1 MLILKKQLTEIKY
14 EVLDT
19 DDNVV
24 EVDTRDNLIRYVK
37 DLGLKIQGVDVDARG
52 YVTFNPQYNY
62 SIKETKFKILR
73 GVDIHVENG
82 ELVNLSYNES
92 LQDTTIKLSDYCNF
106 IAPHCFKPSWGVK
119 TKSHIT
125 LILDNSLEFKSFSF
139 IDCFYCGVIKMDI
152 TALSDK
158 KADYV
163 YKEAMK
169 ANALGLFPYD
179 HSCIIDNIERLNY
192 YWADS
197 VVTKGLIMFNG
208 QVTRLE
214 EVLPDIDKYT
224 ELMKKKYLKLFEHV
238 ANAEIRF
245 NKNVYKANREA
256 QCASHIRND
265 IAKMKGYAKKTERAQ
280 TFKVIY
286 KKLLTIDKPLSVDKL
301 YHFIM
306 LFKADDYCWSLWDR
320 FCNNI
325 IEFADKY

>member
-37 DLGLKIQGVDVDARG
+37 DLGLKIQGVDVDAKG

-106 IAPHCFKPSWGVK
+106 IAPHCFKPSFGIK
-119 TKSHIT
+119 TNSHII

-158 KADYV
+158 KAEYV

-169 ANALGLFPYD
+169 ADALGLFPYNN
-179 HSCIIDNIERLNY
+179 SCIIDNAERLNY

-197 VVTKGLIMFNG
+197 IMNKGFLLFNG
-208 QVTRLE
+208 QVSKLE
-214 EVLPDIDKYT
+214 EVLPDVDKYT
-224 ELMKKKYLKLFEHV
+224 KLMRKKYLKLFEHV

-245 NKNVYKANREA
+245 NKNVCRAEREV
-256 QCASHIRND
+256 QCATIIKQGIVNIGWR
-265 IAKMKGYAKKTERAQ
+265 KERAR
-280 TFKVIY
+280 TFKVVY
-286 KKLLTIDKPLSVDKL
+286 RKFLTIDKPLSVDKL
-301 YHFIM
+301 YNFVMI
-306 LFKADDYCWSLWDR
+306 FNADEYCWSLWDR

-325 IEFADKY
+325 LEFVNKY

>member
-24 EVDTRDNLIRYVK
+24 EIDTRDNLIRYVK
-37 DLGLKIQGVDVDARG
+37 DLGLKIQGVDVDAKG

-106 IAPHCFKPSWGVK
+106 IAPHCFKPSFGIK
-119 TKSHIT
+119 TNSHIT

-158 KADYV
+158 KAEYV

-169 ANALGLFPYD
+169 ADALGLFPYNN
-179 HSCIIDNIERLNY
+179 SCIIDNAERLNY

-197 VVTKGLIMFNG
+197 IMNKGFLLFNG
-208 QVTRLE
+208 QVSKLE
-214 EVLPDIDKYT
+214 EVLPDVDKYT
-224 ELMKKKYLKLFEHV
+224 KLMRKKYLKLFEHV

-325 IEFADKY
+325 LEFVNKY

>member
-1 MLILKKQLTEIKY
+1 MLILKKQLTKIKY

-24 EVDTRDNLIRYVK
+24 EIDTGDNLIRYVK
-37 DLGLKIQGVDVDARG
+37 DLGLKIQGVDVDAKG

-73 GVDIHVENG
+73 GIDIHVENG

-106 IAPHCFKPSWGVK
+106 IAPHCFKPSFGIK
-119 TKSHIT
+119 TNSHIT

-139 IDCFYCGVIKMDI
+139 IDCFYCGVIRMDI

-158 KADYV
+158 KAEYV

-169 ANALGLFPYD
+169 ADALGLFPYNN
-179 HSCIIDNIERLNY
+179 SCIIDNTERLNY

-197 VVTKGLIMFNG
+197 IMNEGFLLFNG
-208 QVTRLE
+208 QVSRLE
-214 EVLPDIDKYT
+214 EVLPDVDKYT
-224 ELMKKKYLKLFEHV
+224 KLMRKKYLKLFEHV
-238 ANAEIRF
+238 ANAEIKF
-245 NKNVYKANREA
+245 NKNVCRTKREVK
-256 QCASHIRND
+256 CATLIRESIVNID
-265 IAKMKGYAKKTERAQ
+265 RYRTERVR
-280 TFKVIY
+280 TFKSVY
-286 KKLLTIDKPLSVDKL
+286 KKFLTIDKPLSVDKL
-301 YHFIM
+301 YNFVMI
-306 LFKADDYCWSLWDR
+306 FNADDYCWSLWDR

-325 IEFADKY
+325 LEFANKY

>member
-24 EVDTRDNLIRYVK
+24 EIDTRDNLIRYVK
-37 DLGLKIQGVDVDARG
+37 DLGLKIQGVDVDAKG

-106 IAPHCFKPSWGVK
+106 IAPHCFKPSFGIK
-119 TKSHIT
+119 TNSHIT

-158 KADYV
+158 KAEYV

-169 ANALGLFPYD
+169 ADALGLFPYNN
-179 HSCIIDNIERLNY
+179 SCIIDNAERLNY

-197 VVTKGLIMFNG
+197 IMNKGFLLFNG
-208 QVTRLE
+208 QVSKLE
-214 EVLPDIDKYT
+214 EVLPDVDKYT
-224 ELMKKKYLKLFEHV
+224 KLMRKKYLKLFEHV

-245 NKNVYKANREA
+245 NKNVCRAEREV
-256 QCASHIRND
+256 QCATIIKQGIVNIGWR
-265 IAKMKGYAKKTERAQ
+265 KERAR
-280 TFKVIY
+280 TFKVVY
-286 KKLLTIDKPLSVDKL
+286 RKFLTIDKPLSVDKL
-301 YHFIM
+301 YNFVMI
-306 LFKADDYCWSLWDR
+306 FNADEYCWSLWDR

-325 IEFADKY
+325 LEFVNKY

>member
-1 MLILKKQLTEIKY
+1 MLILKKQLTELKY

-19 DDNVV
+19 DDDVV
-24 EVDTRDNLIRYVK
+24 EIDTRDNLIRYVK
-37 DLGLKIQGVDVDARG
+37 DLGLKIQGVDVDAKG

-73 GVDIHVENG
+73 GIDIHVENG

-106 IAPHCFKPSWGVK
+106 IAPHCFKPSFGIK
-119 TKSHIT
+119 TNSHIT

-158 KADYV
+158 KAEYV

-169 ANALGLFPYD
+169 ADALGLFPYNN
-179 HSCIIDNIERLNY
+179 SCIIDNTERLNY

-197 VVTKGLIMFNG
+197 IMNKGFLLFNG
-208 QVTRLE
+208 QVSRLE
-214 EVLPDIDKYT
+214 EVLPDVDKYT
-224 ELMKKKYLKLFEHV
+224 KLMRKKYLKLFEHV
-238 ANAEIRF
+238 ANAGIRF
-245 NKNVYKANREA
+245 NKNVCRTNREVK
-256 QCASHIRND
+256 CATLIKQGIVNIGWR
-265 IAKMKGYAKKTERAQ
+265 AERAR

-286 KKLLTIDKPLSVDKL
+286 RKFLTIDKPSSVDKL
-301 YHFIM
+301 YNFVMI
-306 LFKADDYCWSLWDR
+306 FNADDYCWSLWDR

-325 IEFADKY
+325 LEFANKY

>member
-24 EVDTRDNLIRYVK
+24 EIDTRDNLIRYVK
-37 DLGLKIQGVDVDARG
+37 DLGLKIQGVDVDAKG

-106 IAPHCFKPSWGVK
+106 IAPHCFKPSFGIK
-119 TKSHIT
+119 TNSHIT

-158 KADYV
+158 KAEYV

-169 ANALGLFPYD
+169 ADALGLFPYNN
-179 HSCIIDNIERLNY
+179 SCIIDNAERLNY

-197 VVTKGLIMFNG
+197 IMNKGFLLFNG
-208 QVTRLE
+208 QVSKLE
-214 EVLPDIDKYT
+214 EVLPDVDKYT
-224 ELMKKKYLKLFEHV
+224 KLMRKKYLKLFEHV

-245 NKNVYKANREA
+245 NKNVCRTEHEV
-256 QCASHIRND
+256 QCATIIKQGIVNIGWR
-265 IAKMKGYAKKTERAQ
+265 KERAR
-280 TFKVIY
+280 TFKVVY
-286 KKLLTIDKPLSVDKL
+286 RKFLTIDKPLSVDKL
-301 YHFIM
+301 YNFVMI
-306 LFKADDYCWSLWDR
+306 FNADEYCWGFWDR

-325 IEFADKY
+325 LEFVNKY

>member
-19 DDNVV
+19 DDDVV
-24 EVDTRDNLIRYVK
+24 EIDTRDNLIRYVK
-37 DLGLKIQGVDVDARG
+37 DLGLKIQGVDVDAKG

-73 GVDIHVENG
+73 GIDIHVENG
-82 ELVNLSYNES
+82 ELVNLTYNES

-106 IAPHCFKPSWGVK
+106 IAPHCFKPSFGIK
-119 TKSHIT
+119 TNSHIT

-139 IDCFYCGVIKMDI
+139 IDCFYCGVIKIDV

-158 KADYV
+158 KAEYV

-169 ANALGLFPYD
+169 ADALGLFPYNN
-179 HSCIIDNIERLNY
+179 SCIIDNTERLNY

-197 VVTKGLIMFNG
+197 IMTKGFLLFNG
-208 QVTRLE
+208 QVSRLE
-214 EVLPDIDKYT
+214 EVLPDVDKYT
-224 ELMKKKYLKLFEHV
+224 KLMRKKYLKLFEHV

-245 NKNVYKANREA
+245 NKNVCRTKREVK
-256 QCASHIRND
+256 CATLIRQSIVNID
-265 IAKMKGYAKKTERAQ
+265 RYRTERAR
-280 TFKVIY
+280 TFKVAFREF
-286 KKLLTIDKPLSVDKL
+286 LTIDKPLSVDKL
-301 YHFIM
+301 YNFVMI
-306 LFKADDYCWSLWDR
+306 FNADDYCWSLWDR

-325 IEFADKY
+325 LEFVNKY

>member
-1 MLILKKQLTEIKY
+1 MLILKKQLTELKY

-19 DDNVV
+19 DDGIT
-24 EVDTRDNLIRYVK
+24 EIATTYELTDYVK
-37 DLGLKIQGVDVDARG
+37 NLGLKIQGVVINADD
-52 YVTFNPQYNY
+52 YVFFHPQFDY
-62 SIKETKFKILR
+62 SIKETKCKILK
-73 GVDIHVENG
+73 GIDIHVENG
-82 ELVNLSYNES
+82 ELVNLTYNEN

-139 IDCFYCGVIKMDI
+139 IDCFYCGVIKVDV

-169 ANALGLFPYD
+169 ADALGLFPYNN
-179 HSCIIDNIERLNY
+179 SCVIDNIERLNY

-197 VVTKGLIMFNG
+197 IMTKGFLLFNG

-214 EVLPDIDKYT
+214 EVLPDVDKYT
-224 ELMKKKYLKLFEHV
+224 KLMRKKYLKLFEHV
-238 ANAEIRF
+238 ANAKIRF
-245 NKNVYKANREA
+245 NTNVCR
-256 QCASHIRND
+256 
-265 IAKMKGYAKKTERAQ
+265 TEREVQCVTIIKQSIINIGWKAERAR
-280 TFKVIY
+280 TFKVAY
-286 KKLLTIDKPLSVDKL
+286 RKFLTIDKPLSVDKL
-301 YHFIM
+301 YNFVMI
-306 LFKADDYCWSLWDR
+306 FNADDYCWSLWDR

-325 IEFADKY
+325 LEFVNKY

>member
-24 EVDTRDNLIRYVK
+24 EIDTRDNLIRYVK
-37 DLGLKIQGVDVDARG
+37 DLGLKIQGVDVDAKG

-73 GVDIHVENG
+73 GIDIHVENG

-106 IAPHCFKPSWGVK
+106 IAPHCFKPSFGIK
-119 TKSHIT
+119 TNSHIT

-158 KADYV
+158 KAEYV

-169 ANALGLFPYD
+169 ADALGLFPYNN
-179 HSCIIDNIERLNY
+179 SCIIDNAERLNY

-197 VVTKGLIMFNG
+197 IMNKGFLLFNG
-208 QVTRLE
+208 QVSKLE
-214 EVLPDIDKYT
+214 EVLPDVDKYT
-224 ELMKKKYLKLFEHV
+224 KLMRKKYLKLFEHV

-245 NKNVYKANREA
+245 NKNVCRAEREV
-256 QCASHIRND
+256 QCATIIKQGIVNIGWR
-265 IAKMKGYAKKTERAQ
+265 KERAR
-280 TFKVIY
+280 TFKVVY
-286 KKLLTIDKPLSVDKL
+286 RKFLTIDKPLSVDKL
-301 YHFIM
+301 YNFVMI
-306 LFKADDYCWSLWDR
+306 FNADEYCWSLWDR

-325 IEFADKY
+325 LEFVNKY